1 MLKILL
7 ALLRY
12 GFLLALFSFIYKVIS
27 IIDQDIKGIASKNE
41 QLVPEE
47 FFYSPKEP
55 QYTSHSMLEKLDNE
69 RKFNLIIPITTLGR
83 GEHNHIIIDDNYT
96 SYEHAR
102 IVYQEEKFC
111 LEDLQSTNGTFLNG
125 VRIKERV
132 DLQDGDQVKI
142 GETIF
147 VFRR

>member
-27 IIDQDIKGIASKNE
+27 IIYQDIKGVSVKNDKLDSK
-41 QLVPEE
+41 E
-47 FFYSPKEP
+47 FFYSPKEL
-55 QYTSHSMLEKLDNE
+55 QYTSHSILEKLDDE
-69 RKFNLIIPITTLGR
+69 KKLNLIIPITTLGR

-102 IVYQEEKFC
+102 IVYLEEKFS

>member
-7 ALLRY
+7 TLLRY
-12 GFLLALFSFIYKVIS
+12 GFLLALFSFVYKVIS
-27 IIDQDIKGIASKNE
+27 IIYQDLKVTGAKDKN
-41 QLVPEE
+41 VISEE
-47 FFYSPKEP
+47 LFYSPREP
-55 QYTSHSMLEKLDNE
+55 EYTSHSRLERLDEE
-69 RKFNLIIPITTLGR
+69 REFNLIIPITTLGR
-83 GEHNHIIIDDNYT
+83 GEHNHIIIDDTYT

-102 IVYQEEKFC
+102 IVYQQEKFF

-125 VRIKERV
+125 VRIIERI